1 MVALGAFMT
10 CIAIGAMFS
19 LAVFLRPIIEST
31 GWSNTAVST
40 AMTLNFLAM
49 GAAGFG
55 WGALSDR
62 IGPRPVV
69 LAGAVLLGLGLFLA
83 SRAQSALE
91 FQVAFGLLVGTA
103 VGSFFAPMIAA
114 VMGWIT
120 EHRGLAVSLVSVG
133 VGVAPMTMSPF
144 AAWLITQMD
153 WRSAQLI
160 IAALVFVTL
169 VPAALFVRRPPAA
182 AAAAEQGA
190 AAGPQMSLRDA
201 FFSAPFMVLA
211 LTFFACCAAHAGPIF
226 HTVTYAMTC
235 GLAPLAAV
243 TVYSVEGLAGLGGRL
258 ALGVLADRL
267 GVKRVLIAG
276 LLIQAVA
283 AGMFIFASRLG
294 EFYAV
299 AAVFGFAYG
308 GVMPLYAVL
317 AREYFGQRILGAV
330 FGAAAMVSSLGMA
343 LGPAIGGWIYDS
355 FGRYTWMYLFSAAI
369 GLAAAAI
376 AFAFPPLP
384 KAASAFAPAP
394 AYKGN
399 CHGLCRWILIAG
411 AEEKPG
417 GVPKNGDPRGQGM
430 ARARRARLQG
440 VHRRRREEGQVD
452 LVPAGGEV

>member
-1 MVALGAFMT
+1 MKEEPRYGWVMVALGAFMT

-19 LAVFLRPIIEST
+19 LAVFLRPITEAT
-31 GWSNTAVST
+31 GWSTTAVSS

-62 IGPRPVV
+62 IGPRIVV
-69 LAGAVLLGLGLFLA
+69 LCGAVLLGLGLYLA
-83 SRAQSALE
+83 SRAQSVLQ
-91 FQVAFGLLVGTA
+91 FQLAFGLLVGIA
-103 VGSFFAPMIAA
+103 VGSFFSPMIAA
-114 VMGWIT
+114 VMGWISG
-120 EHRGLAVSLVSVG
+120 HRGLAVSLVSVG

-144 AAWLITQMD
+144 AAWLITHMD
-153 WRSAQLI
+153 WRAAQLV
-160 IAALVFVTL
+160 IAVLVWATL
-169 VPAALFVRRPPAA
+169 VPAALFVRRPPPATVGGGTT
-182 AAAAEQGA
+182 EGA
-190 AAGPQMSLRDA
+190 WPEKSMTLRDA
-201 FFSAPFMVLA
+201 FVSFPFVVLA

-243 TVYSVEGLAGLGGRL
+243 TIYSVEGLAGLGGRL

-283 AGMFIFASRLG
+283 AFAFIYASRLG

-299 AAVFGFAYG
+299 AATFGFAYG

-343 LGPAIGGWIYDS
+343 LGPALGGWIFDT
-355 FGRYTWMYLFSAAI
+355 FGRYTWMYVGSAAI
-369 GLAAAAI
+369 GLGAVAIALACPPFPRAARESFPAAA
-376 AFAFPPLP
+376 
-384 KAASAFAPAP
+384 
-394 AYKGN
+394 
-399 CHGLCRWILIAG
+399 
-411 AEEKPG
+411 
-417 GVPKNGDPRGQGM
+417 
-430 ARARRARLQG
+430 
-440 VHRRRREEGQVD
+440 
-452 LVPAGGEV
+452 

>member
-1 MVALGAFMT
+1 MKERRYGWVMVALGAFMT

-19 LAVFLRPIIEST
+19 LAVFLQPITQST
-31 GWSNTAVST
+31 GWSHTAVSS

-62 IGPRPVV
+62 IGPRSVV
-69 LAGAVLLGLGLFLA
+69 LTGAVLLGLGLLLA
-83 SRAQSALE
+83 SRAQSALQ
-91 FQVAFGLLVGTA
+91 FQLTFGLLVGIA
-103 VGSFFAPMIAA
+103 VGSFFSPMIAA

-153 WRSAQLI
+153 WRAAQVVL
-160 IAALVFVTL
+160 AVLVWVTL
-169 VPAALFVRRPPAA
+169 VPAALFVRRPPQTAIPG
-182 AAAAEQGA
+182 ERGEGA
-190 AAGPQMSLRDA
+190 TQERFMTVRDA
-201 FFSAPFMVLA
+201 FFSAPFIVLA

-243 TVYSVEGLAGLGGRL
+243 TIYSVEGLAGLGGRL
-258 ALGVLADRL
+258 ALGIAADRL

-276 LLIQAVA
+276 LVIQAFA
-283 AGMFIFASRLG
+283 AAAFIYASRLG

-299 AAVFGFAYG
+299 AATFGFAYG

-343 LGPAIGGWIYDS
+343 LGPALGGWIFDT
-355 FGRYTWMYLFSAAI
+355 FGRYTWMYVGSAAI
-369 GLAAAAI
+369 GLGAVAI
-376 AFAFPPLP
+376 ALAFPP
-384 KAASAFAPAP
+384 FPA
-394 AYKGN
+394 KSVS
-399 CHGLCRWILIAG
+399 LKL
-411 AEEKPG
+411 K
-417 GVPKNGDPRGQGM
+417 
-430 ARARRARLQG
+430 
-440 VHRRRREEGQVD
+440 
-452 LVPAGGEV
+452 EVAT

>member
-1 MVALGAFMT
+1 MKESRYGWVMVALGAFMT

-19 LAVFLRPIIEST
+19 LAVFLRPITEAT
-31 GWSNTAVST
+31 GWSTTAVSS

-69 LAGAVLLGLGLFLA
+69 LAGAILLGLGLFLA
-83 SRAQSALE
+83 SRAQTPLQ
-91 FQVAFGLLVGTA
+91 FQLAFGLLVGVA
-103 VGSFFAPMIAA
+103 VGSFFSPMIAA
-114 VMGWIT
+114 VMGWIS

-153 WRSAQLI
+153 WRAAQVVIAVLVWATLI
-160 IAALVFVTL
+160 
-169 VPAALFVRRPPAA
+169 PAALFVRRPPQQAPTMGSGKTV
-182 AAAAEQGA
+182 EESS
-190 AAGPQMSLRDA
+190 MKLRDA
-201 FFSAPFMVLA
+201 FVSFPFIVLA

-243 TVYSVEGLAGLGGRL
+243 TIYSVEGLAGLGGRL

-283 AGMFIFASRLG
+283 AFAFIYASRLG

-299 AAVFGFAYG
+299 AATFGFAYG

-343 LGPAIGGWIYDS
+343 LGPALGGWIFDT
-355 FGRYTWMYLFSAAI
+355 FGRYTWMYVGSAAI
-369 GLAAAAI
+369 GLGAVAI
-376 AFAFPPLP
+376 ALAFPP
-384 KAASAFAPAP
+384 F
-394 AYKGN
+394 
-399 CHGLCRWILIAG
+399 
-411 AEEKPG
+411 
-417 GVPKNGDPRGQGM
+417 PRA
-430 ARARRARLQG
+430 ARAAL
-440 VHRRRREEGQVD
+440 
-452 LVPAGGEV
+452 PAAA

>member
-1 MVALGAFMT
+1 MNTRYGWVMVGIGAFMT
-10 CIAIGAMFS
+10 CVAIGAIFS
-19 LAVFLRPIIEST
+19 LAVFLQPITEST
-31 GWSNTAVST
+31 GWSHTAVSG

-62 IGPRPVV
+62 IGPRNVV
-69 LAGAVLLGLGLFLA
+69 LAGAVLLGLGLLLA
-83 SRAQSALE
+83 SRAQSALQ
-91 FQVAFGLLVGTA
+91 FQLAFGLLVGIA
-103 VGSFFAPMIAA
+103 VGSFFTPMIAA

-153 WRSAQLI
+153 WRSAQVVL
-160 IAALVFVTL
+160 AVFVWATL
-169 VPAALFVRRPPAA
+169 VPAALFVRRPPAPQ
-182 AAAAEQGA
+182 AAAERGA
-190 AAGPQMSLRDA
+190 AEGPPMSLRDA
-201 FFSAPFMVLA
+201 FVSAPFIVLA

-243 TVYSVEGLAGLGGRL
+243 TIYSVEGLAGLGGRL
-258 ALGVLADRL
+258 ALGVLADRI
-267 GVKRVLIAG
+267 GVKPVLIAG

-283 AGMFIFASRLG
+283 AGMFIYASRLG

-299 AAVFGFAYG
+299 AATFGFAYG

-343 LGPAIGGWIYDS
+343 LGPALGGWIYDT
-355 FGRYTWMYLFSAAI
+355 FGRYTWMYIGSAAI
-369 GLAAAAI
+369 GLGAVAI
-376 AFAFPPLP
+376 ALAFPP
-384 KAASAFAPAP
+384 F
-394 AYKGN
+394 
-399 CHGLCRWILIAG
+399 
-411 AEEKPG
+411 
-417 GVPKNGDPRGQGM
+417 PRV
-430 ARARRARLQG
+430 AARL
-440 VHRRRREEGQVD
+440 R
-452 LVPAGGEV
+452 AAA

>member
-1 MVALGAFMT
+1 MNGEVVKEPGYGWVMVALGAFMT

-19 LAVFLRPIIEST
+19 LAVFLQPITAST
-31 GWSNTAVST
+31 GWSHTAVSA
-40 AMTLNFLAM
+40 AMTIGFLAM

-62 IGPRPVV
+62 IGPRFVV
-69 LAGAVLLGLGLFLA
+69 LSGAVLLGLGLLLA
-83 SRAQSALE
+83 SRAQSPLQ
-91 FQVAFGLLVGTA
+91 FQLAFGLLVGIA
-103 VGSFFAPMIAA
+103 IGSFFSPMIAA
-114 VMGWIT
+114 VMGWMT
-120 EHRGLAVSLVSVG
+120 EHRGLAVALVSVG

-153 WRSAQLI
+153 WRAAQVVL
-160 IAALVFVTL
+160 AVLVWATL
-169 VPAALFVRRPPAA
+169 VPAALFVRRPPQASMSGAA
-182 AAAAEQGA
+182 TQGA
-190 AAGPQMSLRDA
+190 LPQNSMTLRDA
-201 FFSAPFMVLA
+201 FVSFPFIVLA

-243 TVYSVEGLAGLGGRL
+243 TIYSVEGLAGLGGRL

-283 AGMFIFASRLG
+283 ASLFIFAARLG

-299 AAVFGFAYG
+299 AATFGFAYG

-343 LGPAIGGWIYDS
+343 LGPALGGWIYDT
-355 FGRYTWMYLFSAAI
+355 FGRYTLMYAGSAAV
-369 GLAAAAI
+369 GLGAVAI
-376 AFAFPPLP
+376 ALAFPP
-384 KAASAFAPAP
+384 F
-394 AYKGN
+394 
-399 CHGLCRWILIAG
+399 
-411 AEEKPG
+411 
-417 GVPKNGDPRGQGM
+417 PRES
-430 ARARRARLQG
+430 LK
-440 VHRRRREEGQVD
+440 
-452 LVPAGGEV
+452 LKEVAT